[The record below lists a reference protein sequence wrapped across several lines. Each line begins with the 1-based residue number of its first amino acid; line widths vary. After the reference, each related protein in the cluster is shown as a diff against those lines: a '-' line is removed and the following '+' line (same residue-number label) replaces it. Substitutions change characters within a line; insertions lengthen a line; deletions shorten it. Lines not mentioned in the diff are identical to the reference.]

1 VTIGQPTAL
10 TLLLHP
16 QGLVH
21 AFTGILPPASAALPP
36 VFQLAPMQA
45 TEVTFRSGPLL
56 SPPTALT
63 APLPAYGQGDW
74 AWLQYDPSGAAALP
88 RPLSR
93 AEESAQLPDVPPTL
107 RDGWLR
113 LTLAVQPT
121 LLTYSVTPPAI
132 PTGTIGLPGGT
143 SLAVTAYNGTS
154 TPATCGS
161 ITITV
166 PTGDDP
172 AALTASPELIQPVSA
187 QPDVWTFQA
196 AGPGEP
202 GVFVATPVTAGA
214 AVDPGTTLT
223 FTLASIDVSPSQ
235 GLSVIEIEESADDT
249 QTTVTLALEKFSP
262 PPA

>member
-1 VTIGQPTAL
+1 
-10 TLLLHP
+10 
-16 QGLVH
+16 
-21 AFTGILPPASAALPP
+21 
-36 VFQLAPMQA
+36 
-45 TEVTFRSGPLL
+45 
-56 SPPTALT
+56 
-63 APLPAYGQGDW
+63 
-74 AWLQYDPSGAAALP
+74 
-88 RPLSR
+88 
-93 AEESAQLPDVPPTL
+93 VPPTL

-121 LLTYSVTPPAI
+121 VLTYSVTPSAV
-132 PTGTIGLPGGT
+132 PTGATGPPSST
-143 SLAVTAYNGTS
+143 SLAITAYNGTS

-161 ITITV
+161 ITISV

-187 QPDVWTFQA
+187 QPDTWTFQA

-202 GVFVATPVTAGA
+202 GIFVATPVTLGA